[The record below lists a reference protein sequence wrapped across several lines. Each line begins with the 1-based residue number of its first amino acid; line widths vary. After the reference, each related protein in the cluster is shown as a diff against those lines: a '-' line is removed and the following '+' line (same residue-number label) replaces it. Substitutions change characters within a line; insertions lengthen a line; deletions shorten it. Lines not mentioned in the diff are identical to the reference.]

1 MMTKFFF
8 SVVIFSIISILQ
20 GSNGY
25 TYTSSFI
32 TTPYYTSHHAYSNG
46 PYQVPQNV
54 SFFDEYLRPHHKSH
68 SLNFPQY
75 KNAQRHPYLASPIS
89 IKTAQTTALKD
100 QAVQKVQKRP
110 SFASEPVDFYSPF
123 HRGYGRFQTSEQPLK
138 VKTFQD
144 FNSAEPVQANIVQD
158 RPKPLKTVLENLL
171 KGQTPAVPIQ
181 QPILPIRTTPK
192 PTIRY

>member
-1 MMTKFFF
+1 M
-8 SVVIFSIISILQ
+8 Q

-25 TYTSSFI
+25 TYTRSYV
-32 TTPYYTSHHAYSNG
+32 TTPYYTSHNAYSYG
-46 PYQVPQNV
+46 PFLWYQVPQSV
-54 SFFDEYLRPHHKSH
+54 SFFEKYLRPYHKNQ

-100 QAVQKVQKRP
+100 QALQKVQKRP

-123 HRGYGRFQTSEQPLK
+123 HRAYGRFQTYQQPLK
-138 VKTFQD
+138 VKSIKTFQAKPIP
-144 FNSAEPVQANIVQD
+144 AEPVQANIVQD
-158 RPKPLKTVLENLL
+158 RPKPLKIVLENLL